1 MNNRLENTTDT
12 NAHSE
17 LNSHVKKKRGRP
29 RKYPIVDST
38 NKVKKNGVDPRVQK
52 IKR

>member
-17 LNSHVKKKRGRP
+17 LNSHVKKKKGRQ
-29 RKYPIVDST
+29 RKKKKKEST
-38 NKVKKNGVDPRVQK
+38 KKEKKKEDVHEN
-52 IKR
+52 IL